1 VQVTRIKQTA
11 AAMKGRCEWR
21 DLNLFENP
29 SINYYRLSMRK
40 EGTHISSPA
49 ERWTRRVGVAAFLF
63 FLIKGILWLI
73 VPAIA
78 AYFAL
83 K

>member
-1 VQVTRIKQTA
+1 VPKEVSRQVS
-11 AAMKGRCEWR
+11 G
-21 DLNLFENP
+21 
-29 SINYYRLSMRK
+29 
-40 EGTHISSPA
+40 A
-49 ERWTRRVGVAAFLF
+49 ERWTKRVGVVAFLF

-73 VPAIA
+73 LPAIV

>member
-1 VQVTRIKQTA
+1 V
-11 AAMKGRCEWR
+11 
-21 DLNLFENP
+21 P
-29 SINYYRLSMRK
+29 K
-40 EGTHISSPA
+40 EVSRQISST
-49 ERWTRRVGVAAFLF
+49 ERWTKRIGAVAFLF

-73 VPAIA
+73 VPSII

>member
-1 VQVTRIKQTA
+1 MHKAGSPI
-11 AAMKGRCEWR
+11 
-21 DLNLFENP
+21 P
-29 SINYYRLSMRK
+29 SS
-40 EGTHISSPA
+40 A
-49 ERWTRRVGVAAFLF
+49 ERWTKRVGVAAFLF

-73 VPAIA
+73 LPAIV

>member
-1 VQVTRIKQTA
+1 
-11 AAMKGRCEWR
+11 M
-21 DLNLFENP
+21 
-29 SINYYRLSMRK
+29 
-40 EGTHISSPA
+40 SSSA
-49 ERWTRRVGVAAFLF
+49 ERWTKRVGVAAFLF

-73 VPAIA
+73 LPAIV

>member
-1 VQVTRIKQTA
+1 MQ
-11 AAMKGRCEWR
+11 
-21 DLNLFENP
+21 
-29 SINYYRLSMRK
+29 K
-40 EGTHISSPA
+40 EGSRTSSNT
-49 ERWTRRVGVAAFLF
+49 ERWAKRVGLAAFLF

-73 VPAIA
+73 VPAII